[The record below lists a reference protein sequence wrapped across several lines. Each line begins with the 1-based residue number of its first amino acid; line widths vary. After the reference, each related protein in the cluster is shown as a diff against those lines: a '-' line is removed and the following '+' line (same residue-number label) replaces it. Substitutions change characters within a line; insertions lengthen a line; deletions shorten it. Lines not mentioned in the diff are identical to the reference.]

1 MATKPI
7 YLAFLWHMHQPY
19 YRDAISGR
27 CFFPWVRLHGIK
39 DYYDLPAMLESYP
52 NLKQNF
58 NLVPSLIE
66 QLEQYTQE
74 NASDDFLEVSRK
86 PATEL
91 TPEDKQ
97 FLLLNFF
104 FANWDTMI
112 NIYPRYAELLDRRG
126 RFLSKEELDNAS
138 RYYNKQ
144 DYLDLQVWFNL
155 AWFDPMHHQRYP
167 EINELIKKDRKFSE
181 ADKELVIE
189 KQIAILKEI
198 VPLYRRLQ
206 EQKKIEVSITPYY
219 HPILP
224 LLCDTEIS
232 KISQPGIKLPEMR
245 FTHPE
250 DAEIQI
256 RTAVELYR
264 DRFGLPPAGM
274 WPSEGSVSNEVIALA
289 AQHGIQWLA
298 TDEGILNHT
307 IKCEVQNA
315 ECGLNT
321 SAMHDTQSA
330 KDFLYHPYLLGD
342 EKKQVQM
349 VFRDRT
355 LSDLIGF
362 QYFKMETKTAV
373 ADFIMR
379 LEKIA
384 EQVANEPEDHLVS
397 VILDGENAW
406 EYYPNDGN
414 DFLHLL
420 YEKLNDHP
428 LIKSTTIS
436 EFIASH
442 PVSPAHQIKKIYPGS
457 WIDSNFAI
465 WIGGEEDNASWELLD
480 ATRKVYAA
488 AKESEI
494 GKANLELAAKCLYIA
509 EGSDWNWW
517 YGEEHSSG
525 LDDQFD
531 ALYRQHLANIYTALG
546 LDIPPEIA
554 VPIKRTKQELL
565 SVPVGLTKPKL
576 DGKVTDYYEWINAG
590 KYEVS
595 RSGGTMEPA
604 HSVVKSIYCG
614 FDLNNVYLR
623 IDTNLPICSVEFNG
637 ITTLIYFFKPQR
649 KLLEVTI
656 QKQENKCEITA
667 WEKEPNN
674 SGWVAKKQ
682 LESIAANK
690 IIEVG
695 IPFVDLGAAAGDI
708 IQLQLHIKHGE
719 INLQR
724 CPANGVIQFTVPAE
738 NYEDLMWSV

>member
-1 MATKPI
+1 MTIKPI

-66 QLEQYTQE
+66 QLELYTQE
-74 NASDDFLEVSRK
+74 QASDDFLDVTKKPVS
-86 PATEL
+86 EL

-97 FLLLNFF
+97 FLLLHFF
-104 FANWDTMI
+104 FANWDTMV
-112 NIYPRYAELLDRRG
+112 NPYPRYAELLDRRG
-126 RFLSKEELDNAS
+126 RFLSKEELDNIS
-138 RYYNKQ
+138 RYYTKQ

-155 AWFDPMHHQRYP
+155 VWFDPMHRQRYP
-167 EINELIKKDRKFSE
+167 ELAELINQGKKFSE
-181 ADKELVIE
+181 SDKALVVE
-189 KQIAILKEI
+189 KQITILNEI
-198 VPLYRRLQ
+198 IPLYRRLQ
-206 EQKKIEVSITPYY
+206 EQNKLEVSITPYY

-224 LLCDTEIS
+224 LLCDTDIA
-232 KISQPGIKLPEMR
+232 KISQPGIKLPEPR
-245 FTHPE
+245 FVHPE

-256 RTAVELYR
+256 RTAVELYQN
-264 DRFGLPPAGM
+264 RFGRPPAGI
-274 WPSEGSVSNEVIALA
+274 WPSEGSVSDAVVALA
-289 AQHGIQWLA
+289 AQYGLRWLA
-298 TDEGILNHT
+298 TDEGILNHS
-307 IKCEVQNA
+307 ISELKNY
-315 ECGLNT
+315 NP
-321 SAMHDTQSA
+321 QSPIPNPQSV
-330 KDFLYHPYLLGD
+330 LYHPYLVG
-342 EKKQVQM
+342 EKDKQVQI

-362 QYFKMETKTAV
+362 HYFKMETKTAV
-373 ADFIMR
+373 SDFISR

-397 VILDGENAW
+397 VVLDGENAW

-436 EFIASH
+436 EFIGSH
-442 PVSPAHQIKKIYPGS
+442 QVAPLRQVKKIYPGS

-465 WIGGEEDNASWELLD
+465 WIGGEEDNASWQLLD

-488 AKESEI
+488 AKEAEV

-546 LDIPPEIA
+546 LDIPPELAI
-554 VPIKRTKQELL
+554 PIKRVKKELL
-565 SVPVGLTKPKL
+565 SVPVGLTKPKI

-614 FDLNNVYLR
+614 FDLNNIYLR
-623 IDTNLPICSVEFNG
+623 IDTNLPICSTEFSG
-637 ITTLIYFFKPQR
+637 ITTYIYFFRPQR
-649 KLLEVTI
+649 KLLEVTVL
-656 QKQENKCEITA
+656 KQEDKCEITA

-674 SGWVAKKQ
+674 GGWVSQKQ
-682 LESIAANK
+682 LISVAANK
-690 IIEVG
+690 IIELG
-695 IPFVDLGAAAGDI
+695 IPFTDLGAAAGDI

-719 INLQR
+719 IDLQR